1 MKNRTFI
8 FNRVLFFTLTALSIS
23 LMLTG
28 CAGRTTQIKEKV
40 HDIISDEPASIEEVA
55 ICEKVDENYAPV
67 NVTNVFQPG
76 TTIIYLSAKIT
87 DFSPEDKL
95 RVVWNYLEVS
105 KEIDTQ
111 ELTAENSGSGYFVF
125 NIKIAEGFPPGRY
138 SAEVYLNDKLEEIK
152 EFSVK

>member
-1 MKNRTFI
+1 MKNRTFV
-8 FNRVLFFTLTALSIS
+8 FNRVLFFTLTALFIS

-40 HDIISDEPASIEEVA
+40 HDVISSEPASIKEVA
-55 ICEKVDENYAPV
+55 ICKKVDENSAPS
-67 NVTNVFQPG
+67 NVTNVFPPE
-76 TTIIYLSAKIT
+76 TTAIYLSVKIT
-87 DFSPEDKL
+87 DFTPEDKL
-95 RVVWNYLEVS
+95 RVVWNYLEIS
-105 KEIDTQ
+105 KEIDIQ
-111 ELTAENSGSGYFVF
+111 ELTTENPGSGYFAF